1 MTQAPHSAAERQL
14 SLIDVAG
21 FGVLAGC
28 LVLGPALVSAPST
41 GAALRLVAYVL
52 PAILALIT
60 SLRVMVRLR
69 TSERRL
75 WLGIAVGTGGFA
87 LSTIAASPDV
97 IGGVVPPWPWLSAA
111 GILGGAFVTLIAI
124 LSISGFR
131 VGSWAVVVR
140 HIVDLMAVG
149 VLAYSAGYAFVWRRL
164 AALYSASVPAEA
176 AVVGPLFS
184 VLGLAML
191 TGMLI
196 NHAGRKMRKRSGW
209 DTSLAVGLGL
219 AGVALFFW
227 PLWYLGAVVR
237 PALVYDDAVQ
247 LFWMAGAYALF
258 VAGRAR
264 LAVSADGRD
273 LVGMPRMRPRS
284 HMIPGIIVPII
295 YTALVPIFFWL
306 AFSRPAGGQEA
317 SVYLGVGITFAVILA
332 ARSALTAIENGHLF
346 SRAVSD
352 PVTQLL
358 GHRYFHERLACE
370 LDLAERHH
378 EELGV
383 VVIDIDDFS
392 RVNSVCGHAGGDV
405 LLRALASEFA
415 ACCRASDTVCRLG
428 GDEFGMILPDAGER
442 GVLEVCERIRI
453 RLGSVRTPDGRPATA
468 SMGVALYPRD
478 AMAATELMRRADG
491 AQYWAKY
498 HGKNAVVF
506 YDSEVVEALD
516 ADERIRK
523 LEEQSELAA
532 VRALAAAVDARDPA
546 TQYHSR
552 NVAALAVRVAQS
564 LELSHDTT
572 RLLEVAA
579 LLHDVGKIGVADA
592 ILRKKGALTAVERR
606 DIEEHPV
613 LGEKILASNRFDEIL
628 PWVRGHHERWDGT
641 GYPDGL
647 AGEDIPLEAR
657 ILALCDAYDAMT
669 SERPYRNALTPDAAI
684 QELDL
689 CIGTQFDPVLADV
702 FIRMISG
709 IRRSDGRPSLM
720 QHGAVNPDPYRTSR

>member
-1 MTQAPHSAAERQL
+1 MTQAPLSAAER
-14 SLIDVAG
+14 SVSPIDVAG
-21 FGVLAGC
+21 FGALGAC
-28 LVLGPALVSAPST
+28 FVLGPYLVPIPSL

-52 PAILALIT
+52 PAVLALIT
-60 SLRVMVRLR
+60 SLRVTVRLHS
-69 TSERRL
+69 SERRL
-75 WLGIAVGTGGFA
+75 WLGITVGTGGFA
-87 LSTIAASPDV
+87 LSAIAASPDV
-97 IGGVVPPWPWLSAA
+97 IGGVVPSWPWLSAM

-140 HIVDLMAVG
+140 HIVDLVAVG
-149 VLAYSAGYAFVWRRL
+149 TLAYVAAYAFVWRRL
-164 AALYSASVPAEA
+164 ADSASVPAEA
-176 AVVGPLFS
+176 TVVGPLFS
-184 VLGLAML
+184 VLGLAMFA
-191 TGMLI
+191 GMLI
-196 NHAGRKMRKRSGW
+196 NHAGRKMRKRSRW
-209 DTSLAVGLGL
+209 DSSIAVGLGFS
-219 AGVALFFW
+219 GVALFFW
-227 PLWYLGAVVR
+227 PLWYLGAIVR
-237 PALVYDDAVQ
+237 PELVYDDAVQ

-264 LAVSADGRD
+264 LAVAADGRD
-273 LVGMPRMRPRS
+273 LIGMPRMRPRS
-284 HMIPGIIVPII
+284 HMIPGILVPII
-295 YTALVPIFFWL
+295 YTALVPVFFWL

-317 SVYLGVGITFAVILA
+317 SVYLGIGITFAVILA

-370 LDLAERHH
+370 LDLAERHN

-392 RVNSVCGHAGGDV
+392 RVNSVCGHAGGDM

-442 GVLEVCERIRI
+442 GVLEVCERIRA
-453 RLGSVRTPDGRPATA
+453 RLGRVETPDGRPATA

-478 AMAATELMRRADG
+478 ATVVTELLRRADG

-564 LELSHDTT
+564 LDLSHDTT

-592 ILRKKGALTAVERR
+592 ILRKKGALSVEERR
-606 DIEEHPV
+606 DIQEHPA

-669 SERPYRNALTPDAAI
+669 SERPYRNALSTDAAI

-689 CIGTQFDPVLADV
+689 NIGTQFDPALADV
-702 FIRMISG
+702 FIRMVSG
-709 IRRSDGRPSLM
+709 TRRSDRRSIRM
-720 QHGAVNPDPYRTSR
+720 QHVAVRPDPHQETL

>member
-1 MTQAPHSAAERQL
+1 MTQAPLSVAERPV
-14 SLIDVAG
+14 SPMVVAG
-21 FGVLAGC
+21 FVTLAACFVLAPS
-28 LVLGPALVSAPST
+28 VAPVPSV
-41 GAALRLVAYVL
+41 GAAVRLAAYVL
-52 PAILALIT
+52 PAVLALVM
-60 SLRVMVRLR
+60 SLRVARRLR
-69 TSERRL
+69 SSERRV
-75 WLGIAVGTGGFA
+75 WLGIAVGAGGFA
-87 LSTIAASPDV
+87 LSTLAASSEV
-97 IGGVVPPWPWLSAA
+97 IGGVVPPWPWLSAL
-111 GILGGAFVTLIAI
+111 GILGGAFVTLVAT

-140 HIVDLMAVG
+140 HVVDFVAVG
-149 VLAYSAGYAFVWRRL
+149 VLAYVAGYAFVWRHL
-164 AALYSASVPAEA
+164 AALYPPSVPAEVT
-176 AVVGPLFS
+176 VVGPLFS
-184 VLGLAML
+184 VLGL
-191 TGMLI
+191 GMLAGMLV
-196 NHAGRKMRKRSGW
+196 NYAGRKLRKRSRWG
-209 DTSLAVGLGL
+209 SFIAVGLGL
-219 AGVALFFW
+219 AGGALFFW

-258 VAGRAR
+258 VAGRER
-264 LAVSADGRD
+264 LAAPADGRD
-273 LVGMPRMRPRS
+273 LAGMPRMRPRS
-284 HMIPGIIVPII
+284 HMVPGIIVPVV
-295 YTALVPIFFWL
+295 YTALIPLFFWL
-306 AFSRPAGGQEA
+306 AFSRPEGGQEA
-317 SVYLGVGITFAVILA
+317 SVYLGVGVTFAIVLA

-370 LDLAERHH
+370 LDLAERHR

-392 RVNSVCGHAGGDV
+392 RVNSVCGHAGGDT

-442 GVLEVCERIRI
+442 GVLEVCERIRN
-453 RLGSVRTPDGRPATA
+453 RLGGVKTPDGRPATA

-478 AMAATELMRRADG
+478 ATVVAELLRRADG

-532 VRALAAAVDARDPA
+532 VRALAAAVDARDSA

-579 LLHDVGKIGVADA
+579 LLHDVGKIAVADA
-592 ILRKKGALTAVERR
+592 ILRKKGALTAAERR
-606 DIEEHPV
+606 DIEEHPA

-628 PWVRGHHERWDGT
+628 PWVRGHHERWDGA

-669 SERPYRNALTPDAAI
+669 SERPYRNALSTDAAI

-689 CIGTQFDPVLADV
+689 CIGTQFDPALADV
-702 FIRMISG
+702 FIRMVSG
-709 IRRSDGRPSLM
+709 TRRSDRRSSRMPHAAAG
-720 QHGAVNPDPYRTSR
+720 PDPQSALR